1 MLSKIKQMFKS
12 EKSGNVAKNRLKV
25 IIMQDRTNFTPVMME
40 HLKNDLM
47 EVFNRYLEIEETG
60 LEFNLDKEN
69 EDVGLSISIPI
80 KKVKNQKNN
89 ET

>member
-1 MLSKIKQMFKS
+1 MLNKIKQMFRS
-12 EKSGNVAKNRLKV
+12 EKSGDVAKNRLKV

-47 EVFNRYLEIEETG
+47 EVFNKYLEIEESG

-69 EDVGLSISIPI
+69 EEVGLSISIPI
-80 KKVKNQKNN
+80 KKVKNQKKN
-89 ET
+89 EI

>member
-1 MLSKIKQMFKS
+1 MLSKIKQMFRS

-47 EVFNRYLEIEETG
+47 EVFNKYLEIEESG

-69 EDVGLSISIPI
+69 EEVGLSISIPI
-80 KKVKNQKNN
+80 RKVRNQRRN
-89 ET
+89 EE